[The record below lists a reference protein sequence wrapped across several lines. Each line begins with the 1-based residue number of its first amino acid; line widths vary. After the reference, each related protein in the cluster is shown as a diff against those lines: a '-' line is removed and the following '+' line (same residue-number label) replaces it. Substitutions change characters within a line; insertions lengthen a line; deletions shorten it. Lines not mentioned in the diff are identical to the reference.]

1 MTSVLIYTETG
12 LDVGLGHVTRML
24 HLANAL
30 QKAGAEVGS
39 WPHRPTAA
47 TGWLHRR
54 GVPMGPSVADI
65 GVIDVMNW
73 DNRMVDAFKAGARK
87 LVVVIGAGQSSKARA
102 VGADLMVYQTG
113 WQPYGAASDLVPS
126 HLAGPDYLILG
137 PEYTRPSGVPRN
149 RDALV
154 VFGAAVPWSYSVGV
168 VAHLSSAGL
177 TGTLVVPPYHAHEF
191 GHTKLPPGF
200 DMICDP
206 RSLRELQ
213 SSHRVQVGSLGMST
227 YEAVAA
233 GSIPV
238 VVGRS
243 SDHVATGQRLER
255 LGMAHCPGHVDDV
268 TPATL
273 AMTAAR
279 ILSNYAFVRSRQ
291 PIMDGLGAQRVAKA
305 ILELA

>member
-24 HLANAL
+24 HMARAL
-30 QKAGAEVGS
+30 REAGAEVGS

-47 TGWLHRR
+47 TGWLRQR
-54 GVPMGPSVADI
+54 GVPLGPSAADI
-65 GVIDVMNW
+65 GVMDVMNW

-87 LVVVIGAGQSSKARA
+87 LVVVIGAGQSSKTRA
-102 VGADLMVYQTG
+102 AGADLMVYQTG

-126 HLAGPDYLILG
+126 HLAGPDYLILDPAYAVRSNG
-137 PEYTRPSGVPRN
+137 PRW
-149 RDALV
+149 DALV
-154 VFGAAVPWSYSVGV
+154 SFGTGMPPHYARATAESLAERGITGTIVGDSCDGFVGV
-168 VAHLSSAGL
+168 SPPEGLRGLQVAHKI
-177 TGTLVVPPYHAHEF
+177 H
-191 GHTKLPPGF
+191 
-200 DMICDP
+200 
-206 RSLRELQ
+206 
-213 SSHRVQVGSLGMST
+213 VGSLGMST

-291 PIMDGLGAQRVAKA
+291 PIIDGLGAQRVAKA